1 MAKIL
6 DFRSK
11 GGSCSPSDFLTDG
24 NETLSFDTRQGGMFR
39 LGGLSRTSP
48 FPDPKKDWSNQELA
62 DLYRVHRL
70 LSGANVPVETD
81 RGITDEGDPWFV
93 FCHASGEV
101 FIHLCRIDGIY
112 LLDSPN
118 VLRPLRGAD
127 FRALIADFSNQ
138 SLPAQSAADETAQR
152 VIRLER
158 GGKIRLHP
166 SAMLAALIWTL
177 FLASEDLVLMAPA
190 AQAAGTDDASDD
202 GLLNF
207 DGLFTVSTT
216 DPLIEAAA
224 FEADQAQHVLQ
235 TRDAGPDLMPLHAD
249 MPMHMREMGT
259 SQQGLT
265 AHQNG
270 FTIGLSSIAIAM
282 GFMSEVLL
290 LDDQRKVLDSL
301 NKLGFLEYGQDADAG
316 TAAGIVDDA
325 DGTDLMVML
334 QKFLGIDL
342 AFETDVAEADTPEA
356 KQSPLQQELKQ
367 VDDDAL
373 TANTAQPTGK
383 QALLPPLQDKIAE
396 ADPAVKLSEGAVQQ
410 ASVDPGIAKT
420 ETGAALSAA
429 TEGSVK
435 SETTTVLSLSEDI
448 RFWQASQLE
457 EFQLGKTVIK
467 ASFDLNDVYTLALL
481 PTVETSTPEF
491 RVTNLYEFE
500 GLAQRLESF
509 FTSKGSALGFIE
521 QDNGFIAVDREAVK
535 GGDAEYIQ
543 WETHD
548 GKSISV
554 IGLPSDF
561 QYFEMIA

>member
-356 KQSPLQQELKQ
+356 KQSPLQQELKHLDGDALKTSDMLPASKSAALAELKNKN
-367 VDDDAL
+367 VDIDVPAAASGKAIKSSDDAVL
-373 TANTAQPTGK
+373 AKA
-383 QALLPPLQDKIAE
+383 AE
-396 ADPAVKLSEGAVQQ
+396 APVSEGANDSKILNIFEVVRVFQE
-410 ASVDPGIAKT
+410 SD
-420 ETGAALSAA
+420 
-429 TEGSVK
+429 
-435 SETTTVLSLSEDI
+435 
-448 RFWQASQLE
+448 LE
-457 EFQLGKTVIK
+457 EIRLGQSTVKI
-467 ASFDLNDVYTLALL
+467 SFELSGSNDFAFLDQGGAGQDISTGITL
-481 PTVETSTPEF
+481 SQ
-491 RVTNLYEFE
+491 FE
-500 GLAQRLESF
+500 EISQRLMDF
-509 FTSKGSALGFIE
+509 FKTKGNDMSFIE
-521 QDNGFIAVDREAVK
+521 QENRFIAVDRDALRD
-535 GGDAEYIQ
+535 GDVDYVEWQ
-543 WETHD
+543 TDD
-548 GKSISV
+548 GKIISL
-554 IGLPSDF
+554 IGHQSDF
-561 QYFEMIA
+561 MHFDMIA